1 MKPLNPSKIA
11 DSYVQGMN
19 SAGPAYKEGID
30 AVTENPAAKAAA
42 ALPKALRK
50 YTEAINSGRTAAALG
65 RVTLENWKTQA
76 KNKGANRLGSGATEA
91 KSKLVAYWQAVG
103 PAVSQLQ
110 ASIAAMPNDTEADAE
125 ARQLAWSRGMRAI
138 KAQR

>member
-11 DSYVQGMN
+11 DAYVQGMN
-19 SAGPAYKEGID
+19 SAGQAYKEGID
-30 AVTENPAAKAAA
+30 SVTENPAAKAAA
-42 ALPKALRK
+42 ALPKALRR

-65 RVTLENWKTQA
+65 RVTLETWKTQA

-91 KSKLVAYWQAVG
+91 KSKLLAYWQAVG
-103 PAVSQLQ
+103 PAVAQLQ
-110 ASIAAMPNDTEADAE
+110 ASIQAMPNDTEADAE